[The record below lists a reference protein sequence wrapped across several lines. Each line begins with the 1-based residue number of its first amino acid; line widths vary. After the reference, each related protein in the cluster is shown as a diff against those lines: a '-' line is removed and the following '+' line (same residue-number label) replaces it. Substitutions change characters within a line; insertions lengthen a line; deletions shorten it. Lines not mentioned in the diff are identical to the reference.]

1 MIKTLLVSLGLLFTM
16 WVVGQSTDHM
26 SLTTALNSY
35 QERNEIKFSYDPEL
49 LEQIA
54 MPRGLDTLSP
64 ANFIGFI
71 ENQYPLKVSQVQD
84 AYYTIALTERLYS
97 ISISD
102 SVDGKTIAPSQATAL
117 VNGQPIA
124 STVSANRLDFLYK
137 PNPTDQVEIYALGYI
152 RKPISFEQLINS
164 RSVVLSLHP
173 QIIELRGVIIEDYLT
188 KGINMNPSN
197 QSISIK
203 VSDLPLL
210 PGETDGDIFASLAA
224 LPGITTP
231 DNRPGNLF
239 IRGSSTDQSL
249 ILFNDIPIYHR
260 GHYYGTI
267 SPYNPKMVDD
277 VKVYRNGFH
286 PKMGGRVGGALEIN
300 STDEPQ
306 KNLNAGI
313 GSNTLYGMGY
323 AKLPSK
329 NKKTG
334 FSIGARRSY
343 PYSFSSP
350 KLRSI
355 SQMVFA
361 GSALLDSAGNLQ
373 EDIDVLFED
382 YVGKIT
388 HQVNDNN
395 LLTLTSVYSRSDVAY
410 KVSQKNSDESNRI
423 ENLGLNLKWKSVIN
437 SRLVSR
443 FSATS
448 SDYRFAFRNLI
459 TPPKSANL
467 RSLEIYSTNEL
478 TDFRIREEFSL
489 DMEQGNRL
497 QFGVDYKY
505 QNAYF
510 DYQDIPVRDT
520 IVQTRGA
527 DQYAHTASPFVNFEW
542 NSSKK
547 LYVQLG
553 ARANYYSKLNDL
565 KVAPRIFI
573 NYFANKQLTVKG
585 SAGWYYQYLS
595 QVKVLE
601 FSGGGFDNELWL
613 LADNKDTRII
623 NGFQSMAG
631 AILNLKSW
639 IIDLEGYYKT
649 ADNIS
654 YYSAGRFSSRGEFYF
669 ASHLIYGADLLI
681 KKQLSSNASAWV
693 GYSWAES
700 KIMVDT
706 ISDTR
711 FESQFS
717 QPHVFY
723 VGGSLQHEG
732 WKFSLGWNYASG
744 QYARS
749 FRVSEAETSYYRFV
763 NQLPPDAPRP
773 IDSYTDLEDRYPA
786 VHTLNLSASYQL
798 PKTED
803 RKWSSTF
810 GISLINV
817 YNQQNLTD
825 KAVRAGRPTAF
836 LVDRYAIGFAPNL
849 MITVEW

>member
-1 MIKTLLVSLGLLFTM
+1 MTKVLLVSLGVCWAIHTS
-16 WVVGQSTDHM
+16 GQSTDDP
-26 SLTTALNSY
+26 SLTAYLHHY
-35 QERNEIKFSYDPEL
+35 QEQTGMRFSYDPEL
-49 LEQIA
+49 LEQMEMPMTSDSMDIA
-54 MPRGLDTLSP
+54 DFVAFVEG
-64 ANFIGFI
+64 
-71 ENQYPLKVSQVQD
+71 QYPLRVSQVD
-84 AYYTIALTERLYS
+84 ELYYTIALAERLYS
-97 ISISD
+97 ISLTD
-102 SVDGKTIAPSQATAL
+102 SIDGKMISPSQSVAL
-117 VNGQPIA
+117 VNGQPVA
-124 STVSANRLDFLYK
+124 STASDSTLIISYK
-137 PNPTDQVEIYALGYI
+137 PTPTDQLEIYALGYN
-152 RKPISFEQLINS
+152 RRPVSFDQLINS
-164 RSVVLSLHP
+164 RSIALSLQS
-173 QIIELRGVIIEDYLT
+173 QIIELRGVTIEDYLT
-188 KGINMNPSN
+188 KGINMNPSS

-300 STDEPQ
+300 SSDEPQ
-306 KNLNAGI
+306 QTLSAGI

-329 NKKTG
+329 NKKIG

-350 KLRSI
+350 KLRSM
-355 SQMVFA
+355 SEMVFA
-361 GSALLDSAGNLQ
+361 ASALLDSVGNLQ
-373 EDIDVLFED
+373 EDIKVIFED
-382 YVGKIT
+382 YVGKMT
-388 HQVNDNN
+388 CQVNKNN
-395 LLTLTSVYSRSDVAY
+395 LITLTSVYSRSDVAY
-410 KVSQKNSDESNRI
+410 QVSLKNSDESNRI
-423 ENLGLNLKWKSVIN
+423 DNLGLNLKWKSVIGP
-437 SRLVSR
+437 RLVSR
-443 FSATS
+443 LSATS
-448 SDYRFAFRNLI
+448 SNYQFAFRNQI
-459 TPPKSANL
+459 TPPQSGTPKL
-467 RSLEIYSTNEL
+467 PETYSTNEL

-489 DMEQGNRL
+489 DLARGNRL
-497 QFGVDYKY
+497 QFGLDYKY

-510 DYQDIPVRDT
+510 DYQDINTRDT
-520 IVQTRGA
+520 LVQTRSS
-527 DQYAHTASPFVNFEW
+527 DEYAHTTSPFVNFEW

-547 LYVQLG
+547 LYVQIG
-553 ARANYYSKLNDL
+553 ARANYYSRLNDL
-565 KVAPRIFI
+565 KVAPRIFM
-573 NYFANKQLTVKG
+573 NYFANRQLTLKG
-585 SAGWYYQYLS
+585 STGWYYQYLS

-613 LADNKDTRII
+613 LADHEDARII
-623 NGFQSMAG
+623 HGMQSMTG

-639 IIDLEGYYKT
+639 IIDMEGYYKT

-654 YYSAGRFSSRGEFYF
+654 YYSAGRFSSRGQFYF
-669 ASHLIYGADLLI
+669 ASHQMYGVDLLI
-681 KKQLSSNASAWV
+681 KKQLNSRTSVWA

-700 KIMVDT
+700 KIRVDT
-706 ISDTR
+706 ASDTR
-711 FESQFS
+711 YESQFS

-723 VGGSLQHEG
+723 VGGALQQQG

-763 NQLPPDAPRP
+763 NRLPPDAPRP

-786 VHTLNLSASYQL
+786 VHTLNLSTSYQL
-798 PKTED
+798 PRTAE
-803 RKWSSTF
+803 RKWSATF
-810 GISLINV
+810 GLSLINV

-849 MITVEW
+849 MVTVEW